1 MKKALLI
8 GINYTGSKY
17 ELGGCINDINNIQNF
32 IIENCEYKIENT
44 TKLTDETTVKPTLQN
59 VKDSIYNLVKNT
71 VAGDSLLFYYSG
83 HGSQIENDNEIK
95 IGDDLDEVLVPLD
108 YKKSGFITDVWLYDN
123 LVKIIPKDVTLW
135 CFTDCCHSG
144 TMLNLQYNLVYN
156 REKQNIE
163 TGVYNEDDWINKY
176 TLFLTNKKIETEGD
190 VFMFSGCL
198 DEQTSADLG
207 DRGAF
212 TNALLETLG
221 NYKDKNRKIIDIL
234 KEIDCRLN
242 VNDFTQIPQLS
253 IGNLDDIHKDL
264 VL

>member
-8 GINYTGSKY
+8 GINYIGTKH
-17 ELGGCINDINNIQNF
+17 ELGGCINDINNIKTF
-32 IIENCEYKIENT
+32 IIENCNYKESDII
-44 TKLTDETTVKPTLQN
+44 KLTDETDIKPTFEN
-59 VKDSIYNLVKNT
+59 IENSINNLVKDI
-71 VAGDSLLFYYSG
+71 VAGDSLIFYYSG
-83 HGSQIENDNEIK
+83 HGTQIDNDLKTE
-95 IGDDLDEVLVPLD
+95 DDLDEVLVPLD
-108 YKKSGFITDVWLYDN
+108 YKTNGFITDVWLYDN
-123 LVKIIPKDVTLW
+123 LVKVLPKDVKLW

-156 REKQNIE
+156 RVKQKIK
-163 TGVYNEDDWINKY
+163 TDLYNEDDWINKY
-176 TLFLTNKKIETEGD
+176 TLFLTKQKMETEGD

-212 TNALLETLG
+212 TNALLETLS
-221 NYKDKNRKIIDIL
+221 NYKNKHRKIIDIL

-242 VNDFTQIPQLS
+242 IDNLSQIPQLS

-264 VL
+264 SL

>member
-8 GINYTGSKY
+8 GINYMGTKH

-32 IIENCEYKIENT
+32 IIENCEYKIENI
-44 TKLTDETTVKPTLQN
+44 TKLTDETNIKPTFQN
-59 VKDSIYNLVKNT
+59 IIDAIYSLVNDI

-83 HGSQIENDNEIK
+83 HGTQIEEENKKEDDN
-95 IGDDLDEVLVPLD
+95 LNEVLVPLD
-108 YKKSGFITDVWLYDN
+108 FRQNGFITDVWLYDN
-123 LVKIIPKDVTLW
+123 LVKVLPKNVKLW

-156 REKQNIE
+156 REKKKMNE
-163 TGVYNEDDWINKY
+163 KVYNKDDWVNKY
-176 TLFLTNKKIETEGD
+176 TFFLTNNKLETEGD

-212 TNALLETLG
+212 TNALLETL
-221 NYKDKNRKIIDIL
+221 
-234 KEIDCRLN
+234 
-242 VNDFTQIPQLS
+242 VN
-253 IGNLDDIHKDL
+253 
-264 VL
+264 

>member
-8 GINYTGSKY
+8 GINYIGTKH

-32 IIENCEYKIENT
+32 IIENCEYKSENI
-44 TKLTDETTVKPTLQN
+44 TKLTDETTIIPTFQN
-59 VKDSIYNLVKNT
+59 IKDSIYNLVKDIKG
-71 VAGDSLLFYYSG
+71 GDSLLFYYSG
-83 HGSQIENDNEIK
+83 HGSQIENEINT
-95 IGDDLDEVLVPLD
+95 GDDLDEVLVPLD
-108 YKKSGFITDVWLYDN
+108 YKKNGFITDVWLYDN
-123 LVKIIPKDVTLW
+123 LVKIIPKDVVLW

-156 REKQNIE
+156 RKKQNVE
-163 TGVYNEDDWINKY
+163 TDLYNEDDWINKY
-176 TLFLTNKKIETEGD
+176 TLFLTNQKVETEGD

-198 DEQTSADLG
+198 DDQTSADLG

-221 NYKDKNRKIIDIL
+221 NYKDKHRKIIDIL

-242 VNDFTQIPQLS
+242 INNLTQIPQLS
-253 IGNLDDIHKDL
+253 IGNLDDIHKNL